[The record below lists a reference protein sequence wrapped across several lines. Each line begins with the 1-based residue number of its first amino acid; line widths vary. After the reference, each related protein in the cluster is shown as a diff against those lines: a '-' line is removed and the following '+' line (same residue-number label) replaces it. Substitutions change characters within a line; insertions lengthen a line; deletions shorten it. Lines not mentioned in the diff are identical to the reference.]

1 MVSFLTFFFSIECD
15 LEWHMYSMLKK
26 HSNWNV
32 YNSTGPFKS
41 PGTYRVYRGHR
52 RETCLHC
59 CIPSCLNAIK
69 HSLFELKGNSHF
81 SFQWNSSLYL
91 SLHRPLH
98 SSEVNVPV
106 QLNRKETFPF
116 RYPFFYFCSHLFAFV
131 KKNIQVEMK
140 SKVCM
145 ELLSSIYM
153 LFPVLCR
160 YDNANLRIFLCALQK
175 RLIALEFSVTDN
187 IERPVSKAKLS
198 KYNHCAFKIFTKLS
212 KIKTIHHILLLLFC
226 SGPESE
232 IIWDNITT
240 YLD

>member
-1 MVSFLTFFFSIECD
+1 MPYWLTYTESPGWLCLILPESSHSYKYKHRYFMVSFLTFFFSIECD

-131 KKNIQVEMK
+131 KKTFKLKWNQRFAWNCCQAFTCYFLSCVDTTMQRWEYFCVPCKNI
-140 SKVCM
+140 
-145 ELLSSIYM
+145 
-153 LFPVLCR
+153 
-160 YDNANLRIFLCALQK
+160 
-175 RLIALEFSVTDN
+175 
-187 IERPVSKAKLS
+187 
-198 KYNHCAFKIFTKLS
+198 
-212 KIKTIHHILLLLFC
+212 
-226 SGPESE
+226 
-232 IIWDNITT
+232 
-240 YLD
+240 